1 MFLGPVA
8 LRTLAASLA
17 LLVVAA
23 VWGMVRPHGAS
34 SETVTAL
41 APVVAPAPS
50 PSSSTPPM
58 SSPAPSVV
66 EASTAAGAAVAGD
79 ITGGG
84 PEGEFSSTSVSEA
97 EAADAP
103 VSAVSSGGLTAA
115 DRAAGL
121 RSTAVPQRG
130 PGTLVVVPGG
140 ANAPG
145 KGKVYR
151 VRVEIEKNLNVDGQA
166 VAATV
171 MATLND
177 SRSWGHGG
185 RMTFARTSGKADIRV
200 VLATPQ
206 TSAKMCAPLVT
217 LGKVSCAQ
225 GNAAIL
231 TYFRWVTGT
240 PDYGADRTGYRRYL
254 VNHEVGHVL
263 GHHHE
268 YCPGKGKRAPVMMQ
282 QTKGLLGC
290 VKNSWPFP

>member
-8 LRTLAASLA
+8 VRTLAAALA

-41 APVVAPAPS
+41 PPASSAPSTSASNPSPSASVAQASTAPAP
-50 PSSSTPPM
+50 
-58 SSPAPSVV
+58 A
-66 EASTAAGAAVAGD
+66 ASDDTMD
-79 ITGGG
+79 GG
-84 PEGEFSSTSVSEA
+84 PEGEFSSISVSEA

-103 VSAVSSGGLTAA
+103 VSAVSSGGLTVD

-151 VRVEIEKNLNVDGQA
+151 VRVEIEKNLDVDGQA
-166 VAATV
+166 VAAMV

-217 LGKVSCAQ
+217 LGKVSCAE

-240 PDYGADRTGYRRYL
+240 PDYGADRAGYRRYL

-268 YCPGKGKRAPVMMQ
+268 FCPGKGKRAPVMMQ

-290 VKNSWPFP
+290 LKNSWPFP